1 MFWADF
7 LCYCYFFFTDRPIA
21 LMKLNDYKK
30 YEGRWI
36 CNRCKEFI
44 PQIKIRRASRK
55 ADKKRN
61 SFCQKCRIEGTQ
73 FSIKRTHLIPTFLA
87 CCVHWYFFLNA
98 IIKEGLTYETAH
110 NSFSG
115 ALHIVL
121 VPCLTTYLI
130 LQISEAYEQRRNRR
144 TIRKALKKKTDS

>member
-61 SFCQKCRIEGTQ
+61 SFCQKCSIKGTQ
-73 FSIKRTHLIPTFLA
+73 FSLKRTYPIPAFLA
-87 CCVHWYFFLNA
+87 WCAVVYYHV
-98 IIKEGLTYETAH
+98 EGLKVGVDLREFIPYESVDGKPVLGPNSLKGWIVDILFYVLFGYLFYQPC
-110 NSFSG
+110 NSF
-115 ALHIVL
+115 VL
-121 VPCLTTYLI
+121 L
-130 LQISEAYEQRRNRR
+130 
-144 TIRKALKKKTDS
+144 

>member
-1 MFWADF
+1 
-7 LCYCYFFFTDRPIA
+7 
-21 LMKLNDYKK
+21 MKINDYKK

-73 FSIKRTHLIPTFLA
+73 FSLKRTYPISAFLA
-87 CCVHWYFFLNA
+87 WCVWAYFFVNV
-98 IIKEGLTYETAH
+98 IIDGVDYDWEGNYITFKGWIHSLIAPVFTGYLGIQIIDTYA
-110 NSFSG
+110 
-115 ALHIVL
+115 
-121 VPCLTTYLI
+121 
-130 LQISEAYEQRRNRR
+130 QRRSRR
-144 TIRKALKKKTDS
+144 TIRKLSRESNKTSTKEKAHLPKEVRRAR